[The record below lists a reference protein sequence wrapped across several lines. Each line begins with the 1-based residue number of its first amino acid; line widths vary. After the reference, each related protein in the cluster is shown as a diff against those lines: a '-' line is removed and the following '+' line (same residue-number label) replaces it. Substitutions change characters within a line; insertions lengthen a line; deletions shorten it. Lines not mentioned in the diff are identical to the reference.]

1 MCTSLV
7 ELNRPISI
15 DKFEFMGERKG
26 AYRVGRENLRE
37 IHRLEF
43 IDLDRRIKFKWI
55 FNKLDG
61 GMD

>member
-1 MCTSLV
+1 
-7 ELNRPISI
+7 
-15 DKFEFMGERKG
+15 MGERKG

-37 IHRLEF
+37 IHNLEF